1 MNIHAWKYFLIFGR
15 RMRKSI
21 QIRWIM
27 EFNVWSVFNRRLRIL
42 IRRKKF
48 INWNKINYL
57 YIHWFYPFIRSTSLI
72 VLAKTN
78 ASVIFPLPRR
88 ILTITGQ
95 FPLSFD
101 LTIAPAFFLHFI
113 KFSLSFSLSSIETRY
128 SEIYHLRSIS
138 IVLFSTIFPTKYIP
152 QFFEYL
158 ICFFFKNICSV

>member
-15 RMRKSI
+15 RMGKSI

-88 ILTITGQ
+88 ILTITDQ

-101 LTIAPAFFLHFI
+101 LTIAPAFFCI
-113 KFSLSFSLSSIETRY
+113 SSNSLSLFLSYRLKLDTA
-128 SEIYHLRSIS
+128 RSI
-138 IVLFSTIFPTKYIP
+138 
-152 QFFEYL
+152 
-158 ICFFFKNICSV
+158 ICDLYRLFFFLLYFQLNIFHNFSNI

>member
-1 MNIHAWKYFLIFGR
+1 
-15 RMRKSI
+15 MRKSI

-27 EFNVWSVFNRRLRIL
+27 EFNVWSVFLIWRLRIL

-78 ASVIFPLPRR
+78 ASVIFPLLRR

-113 KFSLSFSLSSIETRY
+113 KFSLSLFLSYRLKLDTA
-128 SEIYHLRSIS
+128 RSI
-138 IVLFSTIFPTKYIP
+138 
-152 QFFEYL
+152 
-158 ICFFFKNICSV
+158 ICDLYRLFFFLLYFQLNIFHNFSNI